1 MKHSAIFEILGLRPG
16 DRAVILSGE
25 KVGFSYSHTAT
36 TFHALRE
43 GSLTSARLQVPAPW
57 SRGAVR
63 LYRGEDVGVDLVL
76 TAENPIFH
84 FGPLTFG
91 PTLIDGS
98 GGFPTTVEDL
108 WEHADPDE
116 VHRELRAQLER
127 AILWGFDI
135 THLGSHGE
143 SLLGRPEFFD
153 IFTDVASEFALPVRM
168 HGQLDEAHLGFPAAS
183 LARDKGVYLTDD
195 AIEVISDP
203 HLSFASGSA
212 LAESILDRLQPGITD
227 VTLELAEPTSEL
239 QALQERWEL
248 PCIIKTLVQ
257 ESQLRDAL
265 AKADVQLLSYR
276 ALRDAVR
283 SLTSTS

>member
-1 MKHSAIFEILGLRPG
+1 VKRSAIFEALGLRPG

-25 KVGFSYSHTAT
+25 KVGFSYSHTST
-36 TFHALRE
+36 TIHALRE

-57 SRGAVR
+57 SRGAVG
-63 LYRGEDVGVDLVL
+63 LYRGEDIGVDLVL

-91 PTLIDGS
+91 ATLIDGS
-98 GGFPTTVEDL
+98 GGFPATVEDL

-135 THLGSHGE
+135 THLGSHGA

-153 IFTDVASEFALPVRM
+153 IFTDVAAEFALPIRM

-183 LARDKGVYLTDD
+183 LAHDKGVYLTDD
-195 AIEVISDP
+195 VIEVMNDA
-203 HLSFASGSA
+203 HLSFASGA
-212 LAESILDRLQPGITD
+212 ELAESLLERLRPGITD
-227 VTLELAEPTSEL
+227 ITLEVAEPTSEL

-248 PCIIKTLVQ
+248 PCIIKTLVWDR
-257 ESQLRDAL
+257 QLRDAL
-265 AKADVQLLSYR
+265 SKAGVELLSYH

-283 SLTSTS
+283 ATRREF